1 MLKKVLV
8 FLAVTLFLILGML
21 LLVVAYSEGPS

>member
-1 MLKKVLV
+1 MLKKIPV
-8 FLAVTLFLILGML
+8 FFAVVLFLILEML